1 MQNLAFGD
9 LAIQVADDE
18 APGWVRLAWSG
29 KSNDRQP
36 GKALDP
42 FFAAVVK
49 EATEKG
55 VGIEMR
61 FERLEHF
68 NSATI
73 TSLIGLVQQARS
85 KGIKLALVFDKT
97 LKWQKLS
104 FDALRVLGK
113 GDGLLEIRSV

>member
-9 LAIQVADDE
+9 LAIEIADDD
-18 APGWVRLAWSG
+18 AGGAIRLVWSG

-36 GKALDP
+36 GKVLDP
-42 FFAAVVK
+42 FFGAVVRD
-49 EATEKG
+49 ATQKG

-61 FERLEHF
+61 FDRLEHF

-73 TSLIGLVQQARS
+73 TSLIGLVQQARN
-85 KGIKLALVFDKT
+85 KGIKLALVFDKA

-113 GDGLLEIRSV
+113 GDGLLEIRSI